1 MSADTRMGWI
11 DRQMDVAIARQCELT
26 GVARATYYGRQTPCE
41 GAEDDLLLCRLM
53 RNTRGVR
60 FTAAGEWS
68 CIWRAKVTSSIASGC
83 NG

>member
-41 GAEDDLLLCRLM
+41 GAEEDLLLCRLIDEEYTRLLNYYM
-53 RNTRGVR
+53 RMYYMRMRATRSFLHNR
-60 FTAAGEWS
+60 
-68 CIWRAKVTSSIASGC
+68 
-83 NG
+83 